1 MTNYENNKYKSNVFN
16 IALMGILIALCLI
29 FKGIFN
35 FFPIVNGYG
44 LSVYISIYI
53 LGIICIQTHKYKW
66 TFVLLTPWVLLLIP
80 SGAVNFWDLLME
92 YVLPLYVFFPIVYF
106 PGIITLLTKKVNG
119 NKNKLIIELVS
130 LTILILILFTIKLV
144 IHIAAGAIWYTN
156 GNWYASLVI
165 NIEIIYI
172 DFAVCTPIVLL
183 CYPSLKKL
191 INNFYGIEKRQEDS
205 DTCIQV

>member
-1 MTNYENNKYKSNVFN
+1 MTNYENNKYKSKVFN

-44 LSVYISIYI
+44 LSVYISIYV

-66 TFVLLTPWVLLLIP
+66 TFVLLTPLVLLLIP
-80 SGAVNFWDLLME
+80 SGAINFWDSLME

-156 GNWYASLVI
+156 GN
-165 NIEIIYI
+165 
-172 DFAVCTPIVLL
+172 
-183 CYPSLKKL
+183 
-191 INNFYGIEKRQEDS
+191 
-205 DTCIQV
+205 

>member
-1 MTNYENNKYKSNVFN
+1 MMNYKNNKYRSDVFN
-16 IALMGILIALCLI
+16 IALMGILMALCLM
-29 FKGIFN
+29 FKGIFH
-35 FFPIVNGYG
+35 FLPIVNGYG

-53 LGIICIQTHKYKW
+53 LGIMCIQTHKYKC
-66 TFVLLTPWVLLLIP
+66 TFILLTPWVLLLIP
-80 SGAVNFWDLLME
+80 GGAVNFWDLLME
-92 YVLPLYVFFPIVYF
+92 YVLPLYVFFPIIYF
-106 PGIITLLTKKVNG
+106 PNIITLLTKKVNG
-119 NKNKLIIELVS
+119 IKNKLIIELVS